1 MSAKNG
7 TERTANQAAPADAE
21 ERSGYLGFVAHEV
34 RNPLSTALWSAEL
47 LARMS
52 AAERGGARGEKL
64 TAMCLRSLG
73 RVRQLV
79 EDHFLCERLEVGGLP
94 VRPEPISLRDALEH
108 AAGHRPGD
116 VGEVSLDGVEAAL
129 AVSADRALL
138 ERVLDA
144 LVAAAGREGEP
155 VRVSAR
161 LDGGRAVL
169 RVSGAEAG
177 PGALDDPRKG
187 AAGDPKGRAL
197 ALPAARRAAA
207 ALGGGLSVE
216 GGAFV
221 LTLPGA
227 GAYTARPASPP
238 LP

>member
-1 MSAKNG
+1 MSATIG
-7 TERTANQAAPADAE
+7 TERPANQGAPADDE
-21 ERSGYLGFVAHEV
+21 ERAGHLGFVAHEV

-79 EDHFLCERLEVGGLP
+79 EDHFLCERLDVGGLP
-94 VRPEPISLRDALEH
+94 VRAEAIPLRDALELVV
-108 AAGHRPGD
+108 GRRPAD
-116 VGEVSLDGVEAAL
+116 VGAVSLDGVEAAL

-144 LVAAAGREGEP
+144 LVSAAGRDGQP

-161 LDGGRAVL
+161 LDGGRAML

-221 LTLPGA
+221 LTVPGA
-227 GAYTARPASPP
+227 GAYTARPAPPP

>member
-7 TERTANQAAPADAE
+7 TERTADAGAPSHGE

-108 AAGHRPGD
+108 AAGHRQGD

-129 AVSADRALL
+129 AVTADRALL

-144 LVAAAGREGEP
+144 LVAAAGRDGEP

-161 LDGGRAVL
+161 LDGGRAML
-169 RVSGAEAG
+169 RVSGAEAS

-197 ALPAARRAAA
+197 ALPAARRAAV

-238 LP
+238 SP